1 MKMAKLHSKKRG
13 KSGSKRPII
22 KAAPEWV
29 DYAAHEVEE
38 LVLKLFKEGNNPTTI
53 GHLLRDQHGVPL
65 VKNITGKTISQI
77 IEGSG
82 KKIEYPDDLLWLI
95 KKAVKVSNH
104 LKANKSDKH
113 NTTKLIHI
121 ESKIKRLV
129 KYYRRTG
136 RLPATWVYTREQAA
150 LLVK

>member
-1 MKMAKLHSKKRG
+1 MAKLHSKKHG
-13 KSGSKRPII
+13 KSGSKRPTI

-29 DYAAHEVEE
+29 DYPAHEVEAM
-38 LVLKLFKEGNNPTTI
+38 VVKLYKEGNNPTTI
-53 GHLLRDQHGVPL
+53 GRVLRDQHGVPL
-65 VKNITGKTISQI
+65 VKNITGKTIMQI
-77 IEGSG
+77 LDENEQ
-82 KKIEYPDDLLWLI
+82 KIQYPDDLIYLI
-95 KKAVKVSNH
+95 QKAVRMIAH
-104 LKANKSDKH
+104 LKANKSDKT

-136 RLPATWVYTREQAA
+136 RLPAQWTYTREQAA